1 MQEDQTNNTSDSSGD
16 NPAPQDAQPAASSV
30 PPAQDAQPAAS
41 PVVSPKAGG
50 GSSGPIKNKKKLG
63 IIAGVIVLL
72 IAASAGAYKFVYL
85 PNTPQ
90 NVLKKSVANT
100 LKLQQ
105 VSGKGSASITSK
117 GTQSSTV
124 VVGYDIQSDA
134 VKNATNAKLDV
145 AFNGVKVPLEVRA
158 VDKAIYL
165 KFSDLSTVQA
175 LATGYMGPEG
185 GAFMGQLGKQITNKW
200 IEIDESLVK
209 NYTSDKCSL
218 LSGNNQLSEKDINQI
233 ISLYDKNTFIDIN
246 KTASD
251 TVDGRKVTKAN
262 LGINKDKAKAFG
274 KDFEQLDMVKK
285 LNSCGGDK
293 VTGSDSAKKADN
305 SKTSYEFT
313 VWLDASKKEIVKVA
327 IKANDDTTSLSADF
341 TFNKAKVDIQKPTDA
356 IPAMQLLGQLAPL
369 LGGAGATGTG
379 TTANPTLL
387 Q

>member
-1 MQEDQTNNTSDSSGD
+1 MQEDQTNNTSGSSGD
-16 NPAPQDAQPAASSV
+16 NPAP
-30 PPAQDAQPAAS
+30 QDAQPAAS

-50 GSSGPIKNKKKLG
+50 SGLSGLLKNKKKLG
-63 IIAGVIVLL
+63 IIGGIIVLL
-72 IAASAGAYKFVYL
+72 IAIGVAAYYLVYL

-90 NVLKKSVANT
+90 NVLKKSAANT

-105 VSGKGSASITSK
+105 VSGKGSASVTSK
-117 GTQSSTV
+117 GKQSSTV
-124 VVGYDIQSDA
+124 VIGYDIQSDI

-158 VDKAIYL
+158 IDKAIYL

-175 LATGYMGPEG
+175 LATGYMGPES

-218 LSGNNQLSEKDINQI
+218 LSDNNQLSEKDINQI

-246 KTASD
+246 KTAKD
-251 TVDGRKVTKAN
+251 TVDGRKVTKAE

-327 IKANDDTTSLSADF
+327 IKA
-341 TFNKAKVDIQKPTDA
+341 
-356 IPAMQLLGQLAPL
+356 
-369 LGGAGATGTG
+369 
-379 TTANPTLL
+379 
-387 Q
+387 